1 MKNSGK
7 RENSGSKITRAAL
20 MIIAVSAGFSIGCTT
35 TPDPADRSP
44 VEFKAHYLDE
54 GSTMKVED
62 SGYAGEGDEN
72 LTLLEKLKR
81 LSMDLDVESEK
92 NSLLA
97 QELLTM
103 RDARDQ
109 IKNDL
114 EETKTRMINLNEE
127 ISAMQVN
134 LTKQENELDQSMREK
149 KDLLEKLVNLKIE
162 KAKVEKELLK
172 IKIAALSG
180 EG

>member
-1 MKNSGK
+1 MSNSKKKMEAVIGK
-7 RENSGSKITRAAL
+7 SIVVAMVLFMVVGFLCGCRTTSSQAQ
-20 MIIAVSAGFSIGCTT
+20 VSA
-35 TPDPADRSP
+35 D
-44 VEFKAHYLDE
+44 EFKAHYLDK
-54 GSTMKVED
+54 GSTMQVED
-62 SGYAGEGDEN
+62 EFYTDSEDD
-72 LTLLEKLKR
+72 LTYLEKIEK
-81 LSMDLDVESEK
+81 LSQNLDVESEK

-109 IKNDL
+109 LKKDL
-114 EETKTRMINLNEE
+114 EEAKTEMIDLNEE
-127 ISAMQVN
+127 IATMQVSI
-134 LTKQENELDQSMREK
+134 TKQENVLDQTMREK